1 MPSWEDQTLGTMKR
15 VALWLVQVVGVG
27 NTFTK
32 NQLRETFQGVSQ
44 VDRRMRDLR
53 DFEWKIDTNREDDE
67 LEADQHRFVAQGI
80 AVWEPGKGTRKT
92 GGTITAAQRHEVLMR
107 DGHMCRSCGIGP
119 GETYVGTDA
128 TSQLD
133 VARRQ
138 VRLPNGQIEMQ
149 LVIECNRCRIG
160 NRNLV
165 ANVDDLLSRI
175 NLLPAYE
182 KKILAGWVVDDARH
196 LSELERIWADYR
208 SLPAEARQHVK
219 DALC

>member
-32 NQLRETFQGVSQ
+32 NQLRDTFQGVSQ

-80 AVWEPGKGTRKT
+80 PVWEPGKGTRKT
-92 GGTITAAQRHEVLMR
+92 GGTISAAQRHEALMR
-107 DGHMCRSCGIGP
+107 DGHMCRSCGVGP
-119 GETYVGTDA
+119 GESYVGTDV

-133 VARRQ
+133 VARRA
-138 VRLPNGQIEMQ
+138 VKLANGRTATQ

-160 NRNLV
+160 NRSLV
-165 ANVDDLLSRI
+165 ADLGEVLRRI
-175 NLLPAYE
+175 ERLPALE
-182 KKILAGWVVDDARH
+182 KKIFSAWVDQDARAF
-196 LSELERIWADYR
+196 SELEAIWAEYR
-208 SLPAEARQHVK
+208 TLPAEARRHVR
-219 DALC
+219 DAVS